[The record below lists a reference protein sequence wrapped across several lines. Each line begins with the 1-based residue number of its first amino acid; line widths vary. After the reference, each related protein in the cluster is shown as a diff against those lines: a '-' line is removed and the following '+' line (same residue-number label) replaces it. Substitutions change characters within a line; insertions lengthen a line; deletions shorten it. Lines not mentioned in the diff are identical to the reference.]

1 MISVMKK
8 GDESMYTLEELKKIT
23 HSCRKC
29 RLCTGR
35 TNVVFGQGNP
45 NANIMFIGEGPGREE
60 DIKGEAF
67 VGAAGQ
73 LLTKAIEAIGL
84 KREEVFIANIV
95 KCRPPNNRNPKEDE
109 IEACIP
115 YLRWQVKLI
124 NPKIIVCLG
133 SISARNIIDKNLK
146 ITRQRGRWIDKKGYK
161 ILPIFHPAAL
171 LRDESKKRPF
181 WKDFKELKKM
191 HEDIN
196 KNT

>member
-1 MISVMKK
+1 MNK
-8 GDESMYTLEELKKIT
+8 GDKNMYTLDELKGIT

-29 RLCTGR
+29 RLCKGR

-45 NANIMFIGEGPGREE
+45 DADIMFIGEGPGREE
-60 DIKGEAF
+60 DLRGLAF

-73 LLTKAIEAIGL
+73 LLTKAIEAIGF

-95 KCRPPNNRNPKEDE
+95 KCRPPNNRNPQEDE
-109 IEACIP
+109 MQACIP

-133 SISARNIIDKNLK
+133 SISAKNIIAKNLK
-146 ITRQRGRWIDKKGYK
+146 ITRQRGQWIDKKGYK
-161 ILPIFHPAAL
+161 ILPTFHPAAL

-181 WKDFKELKKM
+181 WEDFKQVKKM
-191 HEDIN
+191 YEDI
-196 KNT
+196 KKSV